1 MSIFEGQQAIEE
13 QRLQEVRAQGE
24 TTQPLEEN
32 LEKLVSEGASEGAGA
47 YQDRIARLEQRNAER
62 VQAAEERTLRQGE
75 ISFGSRAVENAEKKL
90 EEKVRLERQIKQKEE
105 ALRIHEKGL
114 DQAVRENSRYYTEKR
129 TQEMKQDAREI
140 KKLEKKLSEL

>member
-1 MSIFEGQQAIEE
+1 MSIFEAQQAIEE

-24 TTQPLEEN
+24 MVQPCEGN
-32 LEKLVSEGASEGAGA
+32 LENMVTEGASEGAGA

-90 EEKVRLERQIKQKEE
+90 EEKAKLERQIKQKEE
-105 ALRIHEKGL
+105 ALRIHEGGL
-114 DQAVRENSRYYTEKR
+114 DQAVKSDSKYYTEKR
-129 TQEMKQDAREI
+129 AREIKQDAQEI

>member
-24 TTQPLEEN
+24 TTQPLEGN
-32 LEKLVSEGASEGAGA
+32 LEKLVSEVALEGAGA

-90 EEKVRLERQIKQKEE
+90 EEKVRLEHQIKQKEE